1 MTAAALTPVAVTL
14 LGLLVGSFLNVCI
27 YRLPRGESVVWPG
40 SRCPACGRALAWFE
54 NVPVLGWLALGGRCR
69 TCRAA
74 IPVHY
79 PLVEAATGALF
90 LAAFLVYGPTPLMV
104 VRVAFLCALVVLFM
118 IDLEHQILPDAITL
132 PGIVLGFAASMFFAP
147 GWQASLIG
155 LAVGGLFPFLVA
167 EAYFRLRGREG
178 MGMGD
183 FKMLAMVGAVLGWP
197 LVWIVLI
204 LSCVLGIV
212 IGGGAL
218 LLTRRG
224 LATRIPFGTFI
235 AVAAVVGVLAG
246 EPVVA
251 VYERLLDVYQAWA
264 FSAL

>member
-1 MTAAALTPVAVTL
+1 MTTPLLVPVAVTL

-54 NVPVLGWLALGGRCR
+54 NVPVVGWLALRGRCR

-74 IPVHY
+74 IPFHY
-79 PLVEAATGALF
+79 PVVEAVTGALF
-90 LAAFLVYGPTPLMV
+90 LAAFLVYGLTPLMV
-104 VRVAFLCALVVLFM
+104 VRVAFLCALIVLFV
-118 IDLEHQILPDAITL
+118 IDLEHQILPDVITL
-132 PGIVLGFAASMFFAP
+132 PGVVLGFAASVLLPP
-147 GWQASLIG
+147 GWQSSLIG

-204 LSCVLGIV
+204 LSCLLGIV

-218 LLTRRG
+218 LVTRRG

-235 AVAAVVGVLAG
+235 AVAAAIAVLAG
-246 EPVVA
+246 EPVLGFYARVLA
-251 VYERLLDVYQAWA
+251 AYQSWA
-264 FSAL
+264 FG